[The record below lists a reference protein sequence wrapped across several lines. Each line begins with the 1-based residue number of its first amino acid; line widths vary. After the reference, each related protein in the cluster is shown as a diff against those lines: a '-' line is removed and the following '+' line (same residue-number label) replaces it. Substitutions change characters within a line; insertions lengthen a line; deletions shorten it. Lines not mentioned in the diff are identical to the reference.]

1 MIHRFILAAALFVLG
16 GLMPTYSLAS
26 PVAVTQ
32 AAVVAQAL
40 PPLFSTESAAQ
51 AHCPHDTVVW
61 LNIPSGI
68 YHYKGER
75 WYGRTKHGAYACEK
89 EAIAAGDRAT
99 ENGQ

>member
-1 MIHRFILAAALFVLG
+1 MLKRFSLIAALIASVIFASPGLAPAAASS
-16 GLMPTYSLAS
+16 TY
-26 PVAVTQ
+26 
-32 AAVVAQAL
+32 VVAAATL
-40 PPLFSTESAAQ
+40 TYFTTEDAAQ

-75 WYGRTKHGAYACEK
+75 WYGRTKHGAYVCEK